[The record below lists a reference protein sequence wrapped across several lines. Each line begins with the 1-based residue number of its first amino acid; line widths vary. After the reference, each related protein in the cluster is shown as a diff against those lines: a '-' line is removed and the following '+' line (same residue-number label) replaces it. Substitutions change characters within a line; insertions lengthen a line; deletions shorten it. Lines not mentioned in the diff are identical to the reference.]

1 MIKALTLF
9 LLINIISILNIDIT
23 IIPDKDYDI
32 SMNKKIDKI
41 NKISEYILYIRMV
54 LMLFIIAI
62 FIIVGYGYLSFN
74 LFTIFI
80 LIIFIL
86 FNLYIRNN
94 LTLRNI
100 IIVRITDL
108 ILILIAF
115 TTLLFLFIIKIL

>member
-9 LLINIISILNIDIT
+9 LLINIISILNIDVA
-23 IIPDKDYDI
+23 IIPDKEYDI

-41 NKISEYILYIRMV
+41 NKISEYTLYTRMA

-62 FIIVGYGYLSFN
+62 FIIFEYGYLSFN

-80 LIIFIL
+80 LIIFLL

-100 IIVRITDL
+100 IITRIIDL

-115 TTLLFLFIIKIL
+115 TTLIFLFIIKIL

>member
-23 IIPDKDYDI
+23 IIPDKEYDI

-41 NKISEYILYIRMV
+41 NKISENILNTRTA

-62 FIIVGYGYLSFN
+62 FIIFEYGYLSFN

-80 LIIFIL
+80 LIIFLL
-86 FNLYIRNN
+86 FNLYIGNN

-100 IIVRITDL
+100 IITRIIDL

>member
-9 LLINIISILNIDIT
+9 LLINIISILNIDIA
-23 IIPDKDYDI
+23 IIPDKEYDI
-32 SMNKKIDKI
+32 SMNKTIDKI
-41 NKISEYILYIRMV
+41 NKISEYILYTRMA

-62 FIIVGYGYLSFN
+62 FIIFEYGYLSFN

-80 LIIFIL
+80 LIIFLL

-100 IIVRITDL
+100 IITRIIDL

>member
-1 MIKALTLF
+1 MIKTLTLF

-23 IIPDKDYDI
+23 IIPDKEYTTI
-32 SMNKKIDKI
+32 MKKEIDKI
-41 NKISEYILYIRMV
+41 NKISDYIMYIRII
-54 LMLFIIAI
+54 LLLFIIAI
-62 FIIVGYGYLSFN
+62 FITVGQGCLSFN
-74 LFTIFI
+74 IFTTFI
-80 LIIFIL
+80 LIIFLL

>member
-23 IIPDKDYDI
+23 IIPYKDYDI

-80 LIIFIL
+80 LIIFLL

-115 TTLLFLFIIKIL
+115 TALLFLFIIKIL